1 MHPSKRDSLL
11 GTGSIGRSHG
21 GLNRTGSHESLTAH
35 PLLSP
40 TIPGSSSS
48 SVSST
53 ASSVETTTSTM
64 HTTKYVPYTP
74 RQRAMPAAA
83 ATTGATMQPSIQ
95 ASPQQQTFHG
105 DATSKLQLMNL
116 KAAAQKGGLD
126 AASTGWAILEKLGT
140 GTDHSPEWNEVWH
153 AISAGK
159 VRPQCVCDWG
169 RNLERFVGD
178 VAAPA
183 RSATC
188 E

>member
-1 MHPSKRDSLL
+1 MHPTKRDSLL
-11 GTGSIGRSHG
+11 SAGSIGRSQG

-48 SVSST
+48 SVSSHSSGTVDT
-53 ASSVETTTSTM
+53 AATQM
-64 HTTKYVPYTP
+64 PTKYVPYTP
-74 RQRAMPAAA
+74 RQRAQPTS
-83 ATTGATMQPSIQ
+83 ATTGTTMQPSIQ
-95 ASPQQQTFHG
+95 ASPQPQTFQG

-140 GTDHSPEWNEVWH
+140 EADHGPEWNEVWH

-159 VRPQCVCDWG
+159 VSLIRGFASLWRV
-169 RNLERFVGD
+169 RNRV
-178 VAAPA
+178 
-183 RSATC
+183 
-188 E
+188 